1 MRVTRAARTEVIEW
15 ALEMIRRPDV
25 VYLDTETTGL
35 GDRDEL
41 VDIAAIDNSG
51 RVLLNTL
58 IKPRQPIPRDATAI
72 HGITDA
78 MVRTAPSWA
87 EVFPRYLDL
96 LASYRHVIVYNADF
110 DRRLIQQTCI
120 AVTLSPPRATWHCA
134 MKQYA
139 AFAGLPSQYGH
150 GFRWHQL
157 GQAVS
162 QLGVTLI
169 PDHSALADARACRE
183 VVRAMAATL

>member
-1 MRVTRAARTEVIEW
+1 MLTTRVARSGAIDW
-15 ALEMIRRPDV
+15 ALETIRRPDV
-25 VYLDTETTGL
+25 LYLDTETTGL

-41 VDIAAIDNSG
+41 VDIAAIDNYG

-58 IKPRQPIPRDATAI
+58 IKPRQPIPQRATEI
-72 HGITDA
+72 HGITDE
-78 MVRTAPSWA
+78 MVRNSPSWA
-87 EVFPRYLDL
+87 DVYPRYLDL
-96 LASYRHVIVYNADF
+96 LASYRYVIVYNADF
-110 DRRLIQQTCI
+110 DQRLIQQTCM
-120 AVTLSPPRATWHCA
+120 AVTLSPPRANWHCA

-139 AFAGLPSQYGH
+139 AFVGSPSQYGH
-150 GFRWHQL
+150 GFRWYQL

>member
-1 MRVTRAARTEVIEW
+1 MWATRAARTEAIDW
-15 ALEMIRRPDV
+15 ALETIRRPDV
-25 VYLDTETTGL
+25 LYLDTETTGL

-58 IKPRQPIPRDATAI
+58 IKPHRPIPRDATAI
-72 HGITDA
+72 HGITDE
-78 MVRTAPSWA
+78 MVRSAPGWA
-87 EVFPRYLDL
+87 DVYPRFLDL

-110 DRRLIQQTCI
+110 DRRLIQQTCVS
-120 AVTLSPPRATWHCA
+120 VTLSLPRANWHCA
-134 MKQYA
+134 MKRYA
-139 AFAGLPSQYGH
+139 DFAGEPDRYGR
-150 GFRWHQL
+150 GNRWFPL

-162 QLGVTLI
+162 RLGVTLI

-183 VVRAMAATL
+183 VVRAMATAL

>member
-1 MRVTRAARTEVIEW
+1 MRANRTARAEVIEW
-15 ALEMIRRPDV
+15 AQETIRRPDV
-25 VYLDTETTGL
+25 IYLDTETTGL

-41 VDIAAIDNSG
+41 VDIAAVDNSG

-58 IKPRQPIPRDATAI
+58 IKPRRPIPRDATKI
-72 HGITDA
+72 HGITDE

-87 EVFPRYLDL
+87 DVYPRYLDL
-96 LASYRHVIVYNADF
+96 LASHRHVIVYNADF
-110 DRRLIQQTCI
+110 DQRLIQQTCI

-139 AFAGLPSQYGH
+139 AFVGSPSQYGH
-150 GFRWHQL
+150 GFRWYQL

-162 QLGVTLI
+162 QVGVTLI

>member
-1 MRVTRAARTEVIEW
+1 MRANRTVRAQVIEW
-15 ALEMIRRPDV
+15 ALETIRRSDV
-25 VYLDTETTGL
+25 LYLDTETTGL

-41 VDIAAIDNSG
+41 VDIAAVDNSG

-58 IKPRQPIPRDATAI
+58 IKPRQPIPARATEI
-72 HGITDA
+72 HGITDE
-78 MVRTAPSWA
+78 MVRTAPSWSD
-87 EVFPRYLDL
+87 VYPRYLDL

-110 DRRLIQQTCI
+110 DQRMIQQTCI
-120 AVTLSPPRATWHCA
+120 AVMLSPPRATWHCA

-150 GFRWHQL
+150 SFRWHQL
-157 GQAVS
+157 GTAVS

-169 PDHSALADARACRE
+169 PDHSALADAQACRE

>member
-1 MRVTRAARTEVIEW
+1 MRATRTARAEAIDW
-15 ALEMIRRPDV
+15 AQQTIRRPDV
-25 VYLDTETTGL
+25 LYLDTETTGL

-58 IKPRQPIPRDATAI
+58 IKPRRPIPRDASAI
-72 HGITDA
+72 HGITDE
-78 MVRTAPSWA
+78 MVRSAPSWA
-87 EVFPRYLDL
+87 DIYPRYLDL

-110 DRRLIQQTCI
+110 DQRLIQQTCI

-139 AFAGLPSQYGH
+139 NFAGEPDRYGR
-150 GFRWHQL
+150 GYRWFQL
-157 GQAVS
+157 VQAVS